1 MPEIISDT
9 LGIYPG
15 RSISEFLDP
24 GLWEL
29 YHKASGGPAT
39 PRPFLDTAPANIILQ
54 PLASPEFT
62 NNWIFWILLAGF
74 VILTMVR
81 FYHEKR
87 LRLFGSSV
95 FKRSAATQ
103 LIRESPIY
111 LHRSFFLMML
121 IYIISVTLLIYQS
134 VEITSPGS
142 TEGLKTLLVFLEFV
156 GIYVTF
162 SLLKILVIWLISV
175 TFKNKETAKEYIQNI
190 LIYNLVTGMLLLPV
204 LVFIIYTYHELFLY
218 LAGVLVLFMIFL
230 RFIRGVAIG
239 LSDSKFSLIHLFLYL
254 CTLEIL
260 PLLVAAKFLSKYFFS

>member
-1 MPEIISDT
+1 LPEIITDT
-9 LGIYPG
+9 LVYSPG
-15 RSISEFLDP
+15 HSISGLLDP

-29 YHKASGGPAT
+29 YHDVSSGPVS
-39 PRPFLDTAPANIILQ
+39 PRPFLDTAPADMILQ
-54 PLASPEFT
+54 PLASPELK
-62 NNWIFWILLAGF
+62 NNWIFWVLLAGF
-74 VILTMVR
+74 IVLTMVR
-81 FYHEKR
+81 YYHEKR

-95 FKRSAATQ
+95 LKRSAAIQ

-111 LHRSFFLMML
+111 AHRSFFPMLL

-142 TEGLKTLLVFLEFV
+142 TEGIKTLLVFLEFL
-156 GIYVTF
+156 GIYVAF

-175 TFKNKETAKEYIQNI
+175 TFKNKDTAKEYIQNI
-190 LIYNLVTGMLLLPV
+190 LIYNLVTGILLLP
-204 LVFIIYTYHELFLY
+204 LLLLIIYSYHELFLY
-218 LAGVLVLFMIFL
+218 VAGGLVLIMIFL

-239 LSDSKFSLIHLFLYL
+239 LSDAKFSLFHLFLYL

>member
-1 MPEIISDT
+1 
-9 LGIYPG
+9 
-15 RSISEFLDP
+15 
-24 GLWEL
+24 
-29 YHKASGGPAT
+29 
-39 PRPFLDTAPANIILQ
+39 
-54 PLASPEFT
+54 
-62 NNWIFWILLAGF
+62 
-74 VILTMVR
+74 
-81 FYHEKR
+81 
-87 LRLFGSSV
+87 
-95 FKRSAATQ
+95 
-103 LIRESPIY
+103 
-111 LHRSFFLMML
+111 MML